1 MKIHFKFL
9 AASTVLLMLLAASI
23 PAAADDTVNSSSS
36 AASSA
41 SPVKHN
47 KANYELA
54 ARWTAQ
60 KTGKLVF
67 DTSVTPHW
75 MDTGDRFW
83 YAYENNSGRRFYIVD
98 PVKKTKSLVF
108 DPPKLAALLT
118 TATGLPHEGQHLDF
132 RLEAFNALNHPQF
145 AAPGASQG
153 SGNFGVITST
163 HTDNRDLQLALKYVF

>member
-9 AASTVLLMLLAASI
+9 AASAVLLMLLAVSI
-23 PAAADDTVNSSSS
+23 PAADDTVNSSSS

-67 DTSVTPHW
+67 DTSVAPHW

-98 PVKKTKSLVF
+98 PLKKTKSLVF

-118 TATGLPHEGQHLDF
+118 TATGLPHEGQHLEF
-132 RLEAFNALNHPQF
+132 RTIKFVKNDAAIQF
-145 AAPGASQG
+145 EINVPRDAIIPGEKKPVVVTQA
-153 SGNFGVITST
+153 
-163 HTDNRDLQLALKYVF
+163 

>member
-1 MKIHFKFL
+1 MKIHL
-9 AASTVLLMLLAASI
+9 NSVAASAGLLMLLAVFA
-23 PAAADDTVNSSSS
+23 PADDTVNSSSPS
-36 AASSA
+36 ATPAA
-41 SPVKHN
+41 PVKHN

-98 PVKKTKSLVF
+98 
-108 DPPKLAALLT
+108 
-118 TATGLPHEGQHLDF
+118 
-132 RLEAFNALNHPQF
+132 R
-145 AAPGASQG
+145 
-153 SGNFGVITST
+153 
-163 HTDNRDLQLALKYVF
+163 